1 MESTNLNIRTDKEV
15 KMQAEKIFDALGLN
29 MTTAINIFLR
39 QAIRENGI
47 PFEVKLNI
55 PNETTAAAIVEGR
68 ALAHDKNAT
77 GFSSMSDL
85 RAALEV

>member
-15 KMQAEKIFDALGLN
+15 KLQAEKIFDALGLN
-29 MTTAINIFLR
+29 MTTAVNIFLR

-47 PFEVKLNI
+47 PFEVKLNV
-55 PNETTAAAIVEGR
+55 PNETTAAAIKEGR
-68 ALAHDKNAT
+68 ALARDENAT

-85 RAALEV
+85 RAALDV